1 MSVGSD
7 QAISTAGGKNRAS
20 VHTGGAPASCTC
32 QLPFP
37 VLVNSPIEA
46 PRLAVHPVTATAA
59 SKPSQPSIPRLAMI
73 VRILALNPQLIYRR
87 RNLRVSCA
95 DLDTEPDLANGC
107 GSPHAKQLL

>member
-46 PRLAVHPVTATAA
+46 PSWKLTKTLADAV
-59 SKPSQPSIPRLAMI
+59 
-73 VRILALNPQLIYRR
+73 
-87 RNLRVSCA
+87 
-95 DLDTEPDLANGC
+95 LDG
-107 GSPHAKQLL
+107 AKSA